1 VATTRG
7 SCSAADA
14 AAGIERKKPLRKT
27 ALITGASSGI
37 GAEFARQLAPEYDLL
52 LVARSEDRLNALQ
65 SHLASVHPEGVFRT
79 HVTDLATPTGVQ
91 KLIDAV
97 RDDDD
102 VVVDLLINNA
112 GVGSHGPFIT
122 ESPTDVL
129 AQVQLNCVCLIAL
142 TRALLPA
149 MVDRGHGGVINVA
162 STAAFQPTPTMAV
175 YGATKAFVLSFSEAL
190 SVETRRTGVD
200 VLALCPGA
208 TETGFFAATGR
219 DFLTTGR
226 QTPSQVVATA
236 MQALRRHRPV
246 VVSGP
251 TNKVKAQG
259 YRFMPRSLLARA
271 SATVVRDRG

>member
-1 VATTRG
+1 
-7 SCSAADA
+7 
-14 AAGIERKKPLRKT
+14 LRKT

-52 LVARSEDRLNALQ
+52 LAARSEDRLTALQ
-65 SHLASVHPEGVFRT
+65 SHLASVHPDGVFCIQ
-79 HVTDLATPTGVQ
+79 VADLATPTGVQ
-91 KLIDAV
+91 ALIDRV
-97 RDDDD
+97 RDDA

-112 GVGSHGPFIT
+112 GVGSHGAFIA
-122 ESPTDVL
+122 EDPAAVL
-129 AQVQLNCVCLIAL
+129 AQIQLNCVSLVSL

-208 TETGFFAATGR
+208 TETGFFAATGHN
-219 DFLTTGR
+219 FLTTGR
-226 QTPSQVVATA
+226 QTPGQVVTTGKHG
-236 MQALRRHRPV
+236 LRRHRPV
-246 VVSGP
+246 VVSGL

-259 YRFMPRSLLARA
+259 YRFVPRTLLARG
-271 SATVVRDRG
+271 SAAVVRDRG